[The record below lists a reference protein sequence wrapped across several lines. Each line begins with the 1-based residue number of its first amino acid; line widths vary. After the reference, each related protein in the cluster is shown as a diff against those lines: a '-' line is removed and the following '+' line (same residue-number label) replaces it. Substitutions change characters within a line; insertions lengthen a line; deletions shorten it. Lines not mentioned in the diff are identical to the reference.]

1 MAATFSR
8 LDWSVQILLYLDA
21 NVAEA
26 PFLPKMVDLQRN
38 KKTIHLNVME
48 LATPYPGDYKR
59 LGDALMG
66 L

>member
-1 MAATFSR
+1 MAATSSR

-59 LGDALMG
+59 LRDALMG